1 MESDNLN
8 ILRQQYEDFR
18 LQLHNDETERRLNEI
33 GRKIAELE
41 QIITHT
47 QTEWEKAQGQLE
59 RVRMRFDRAA
69 NDLFDRANRFDTGEI
84 EATAAVHLDSML
96 SMTEQLRQAFSATE
110 NLTPE
115 QLTEVAQ
122 TELSSIT
129 ESLEGFKQTAA
140 VLLAKLQ
147 EDLEQTG
154 ETLRALKKEQ
164 ESLEKGRFQ
173 FPQNALD
180 LKQAVLSQIK
190 AKHNESAEVV
200 LVAEASEIKNDRWR
214 NAIEGY
220 LNTQKYYII
229 VPPQYVRVAVK
240 VFDRIKR
247 DKAVYD
253 TGIVDTEKIL
263 KKHPRAEQN
272 SLARE
277 IETDNPNVR
286 AYLDYLLGR
295 VIKCDR
301 AEYIRDYPI
310 SITNEGLLYKNY
322 VVRALNPKLWRHPA
336 IGQNA
341 IVLRL
346 DEIKR
351 EIAANNRLIETYS
364 SLKIGATACKDT
376 EGYSQSDAE
385 RLTNAAQQ
393 VIGSAVHHQE
403 IEELEQERAT
413 DCAELQEKVGE
424 VRGALG
430 ALRYDRIPVAE
441 QEIRE
446 SRIALTASYESVWI
460 DETGE
465 PRYQI
470 EIGKRGQAKQILE
483 AFPREKS
490 RAANAVSRFRE
501 SLIGQRTKFNH
512 DYKMGYDVNAEDNRE
527 FSEAL
532 RVINERWRNSKRI
545 SSAS

>member
-1 MESDNLN
+1 MLNLQENLRMESDNLN

-33 GRKIAELE
+33 GKKIAELE
-41 QIITHT
+41 QSISNA

-59 RVRMRFDRAA
+59 RVRMHFDRAV
-69 NDLFDRANRFDTGEI
+69 NDLFDRVNCFDTDEP

-96 SMTEQLRQAFSATE
+96 SMAEQLRQVFNETE
-110 NLTPE
+110 DLPPE
-115 QLTEVAQ
+115 CLTEMSQ
-122 TELSSIT
+122 TALPSIIR
-129 ESLEGFKQTAA
+129 SLESFKQTAA
-140 VLLAKLQ
+140 VLLSKLQ

-154 ETLRALKKEQ
+154 EMLRALKKEQ

-190 AKHNESAEVV
+190 AKFNKNAEVV

-229 VPPQYVRVAVK
+229 VPPQYVRLAVK

-253 TGIVDTEKIL
+253 TGIVDTEKIM

-272 SLARE
+272 SLAQE

-295 VIKCDR
+295 VIKCDH

-310 SITNEGLLYKNY
+310 SITDEGLLYKNY
-322 VVRALNPKLWRHPA
+322 VVRALNPRLWKHPA

-341 IVLRL
+341 IILRL

-351 EIAANNRLIETYS
+351 EITANNRLIEIYS

-385 RLTNAAQQ
+385 RLTNAARQ
-393 VIGSAVHHQE
+393 VVRSTVHHQE
-403 IEELEQERAT
+403 IESLEQERAT
-413 DCAELQEKVGE
+413 LDTGNVFFLRERVAEKEQEVKELERDCAELQEKVGE

-446 SRIALTASYESVWI
+446 SRIALTESYESV
-460 DETGE
+460 
-465 PRYQI
+465 
-470 EIGKRGQAKQILE
+470 
-483 AFPREKS
+483 
-490 RAANAVSRFRE
+490 
-501 SLIGQRTKFNH
+501 
-512 DYKMGYDVNAEDNRE
+512 
-527 FSEAL
+527 
-532 RVINERWRNSKRI
+532 
-545 SSAS
+545 

>member
-1 MESDNLN
+1 
-8 ILRQQYEDFR
+8 
-18 LQLHNDETERRLNEI
+18 
-33 GRKIAELE
+33 
-41 QIITHT
+41 
-47 QTEWEKAQGQLE
+47 
-59 RVRMRFDRAA
+59 MRFDRAA

-96 SMTEQLRQAFSATE
+96 SMTEQLRQMFAETE
-110 NLTPE
+110 DLPPERLTKVE
-115 QLTEVAQ
+115 Q
-122 TELSSIT
+122 TELPSIT
-129 ESLEGFKQTAA
+129 ESLESFKQTAA

-180 LKQAVLSQIK
+180 LKQAILSQIN

-229 VPPQYVRVAVK
+229 VPPQYVRLAVK

-295 VIKCDR
+295 VIKCDH
-301 AEYIRDYPI
+301 AEHIRDYPI
-310 SITNEGLLYKNY
+310 SITDEGLLYKNY
-322 VVRALNPKLWRHPA
+322 VVRALNPKLWQHPA

-341 IVLRL
+341 IILRL
-346 DEIKR
+346 NEIKR

-364 SLKIGATACKDT
+364 SLKVGATACKDT
-376 EGYSQSDAE
+376 EGYSQSNSLQGYRGLFAKRRRAADECGTAGHRQCSASSGDRGIGAGARHLGHRQRVLPARKSRGE
-385 RLTNAAQQ
+385 GAGGQGSGARL
-393 VIGSAVHHQE
+393 
-403 IEELEQERAT
+403 R
-413 DCAELQEKVGE
+413 
-424 VRGALG
+424 
-430 ALRYDRIPVAE
+430 
-441 QEIRE
+441 
-446 SRIALTASYESVWI
+446 RIA
-460 DETGE
+460 GE
-465 PRYQI
+465 GR
-470 EIGKRGQAKQILE
+470 RG
-483 AFPREKS
+483 S
-490 RAANAVSRFRE
+490 RRFGRFAV
-501 SLIGQRTKFNH
+501 
-512 DYKMGYDVNAEDNRE
+512 
-527 FSEAL
+527 
-532 RVINERWRNSKRI
+532 
-545 SSAS
+545 